1 MVEKAYQK
9 DGFSQQDVKENEYF
23 KKRGER
29 SNSYSMP
36 KEIDKQKLLSLMEIY
51 KKHLEKELGAKL
63 EEPSTKSTTKEY
75 KEFKAEFLPK
85 QLTLYEKLCNLSERL
100 LKIKPDAKKA
110 EILQEAIDITHL
122 EISPAGA
129 LSFSFLIPLI
139 GAVIGSLL
147 AFLIFQS
154 AFFVFLFVI
163 GALSMIKPL
172 AKVPEF
178 IANNWRLKASNQMVL
193 CIFYVVTYMRHT
205 SNLEKAIEFA
215 SQHLAPP
222 LSLDLKKVLWDVETE
237 KYSSAKESLDI
248 YLDTWKKWNLEFI
261 ESFHLI
267 ESSLYEGDE
276 ARRLNALDK
285 ALDVILD
292 ETYEKML
299 HYAHNLQN
307 PITMLHMLGI
317 ILPILGLV
325 ILPLVVSFMENVR
338 WYHLAVIY
346 NVILT
351 VVVYYLGKNILSR
364 RPTGYGDTDIAEENP
379 ELKKYR
385 NILIKIGN
393 QEVQITP
400 LIVSVIVGVA
410 LFLIGLSPLLLHA
423 IGVPDFGVGGEDLT
437 TSCKQKY
444 CFMEY
449 RTSPKSGQEI
459 GPYGLGAA
467 IASLFIP
474 LSFGVA
480 IGLYYRLKSKNI
492 IKIREKAKQLELE
505 FANALFQLGNR
516 LGDNLPV
523 EIAVGKVASTMEGTV
538 SGSFFQLVSLN
549 IRRLGMSIEKAIFDP
564 LHGALV
570 SFPSNLIESSMKVLT
585 QAIKKGPL
593 IAAQA
598 LTNVAR
604 YIKEIHKVNERLRDL
619 MADIIASMHSQIK
632 FLTPAIAGVV
642 IGITSMITAILG
654 KLTVQLGQIS
664 GSVGTESAGVPAGLL
679 IFGDGIPTYYFQLI
693 VGIYVVQI
701 TFILTVIA
709 NGIENGSDKLNE
721 RFQLGNNLIR
731 STILYVFISG
741 AVMLLF
747 NIIAGRILTE
757 TLSA

>member
-1 MVEKAYQK
+1 
-9 DGFSQQDVKENEYF
+9 
-23 KKRGER
+23 
-29 SNSYSMP
+29 MP
-36 KEIDKQKLLSLMEIY
+36 KEIDKQKLLDLMEIY
-51 KKHLEKELGAKL
+51 KKEIEKQLGTKL
-63 EEPSTKSTTKEY
+63 EEQPSKPTTKEY
-75 KEFKAEFLPK
+75 KEFKAEFLPR
-85 QLTLYEKLCNLSERL
+85 QLTIYEKLCNFSEKI
-100 LKIKPDAKKA
+100 LKIKPDPKKA
-110 EILQEAIDITHL
+110 ETIQEAINITHL
-122 EISPAGA
+122 EITPSGA
-129 LSFSFLIPLI
+129 ISFSFLIPLV
-139 GAVIGSLL
+139 GALFGSLF

-154 AFFVFLFVI
+154 MFFVLLFIAGVAI
-163 GALSMIKPL
+163 SIKPL
-172 AKVPEF
+172 QRAPEF

-237 KYSSAKESLDI
+237 KYSTVKESLDI
-248 YLDTWKKWNLEFI
+248 YLETWKKWNIEFI

-285 ALDVILD
+285 ALDVILE

-325 ILPLVVSFMENVR
+325 ILPLVVSFMEGVK

-385 NILIKIGN
+385 SILIKVGN
-393 QEVQITP
+393 QELQLSP
-400 LIVSVIVGVA
+400 LVISVFVGVI
-410 LFLIGLSPLLLHA
+410 LFLIGLSPLLIHA
-423 IGVPDFGVGGEDLT
+423 IGIADFGFGEEDLT
-437 TSCKQKY
+437 SSCGQKY
-444 CFMEY
+444 CFLEY
-449 RTSPKSGQEI
+449 RTSQTTGQEI

-467 IASLFIP
+467 IASLFVP

-480 IGLYYRLKSKNI
+480 IGLYYRLKSKNV

-516 LGDNLPV
+516 LGDNIPV
-523 EIAVGKVASTMEGTV
+523 EIAVGKVASVMEGTI

-549 IRRLGMSIEKAIFDP
+549 IRRLGMSIERAIFDP

-604 YIKEIHKVNERLRDL
+604 YIKEIHKVDERLKDL
-619 MADIIASMHSQIK
+619 MADIIASMRSQIK
-632 FLTPAIAGVV
+632 FLTPAISGVV

-654 KLTVQLGQIS
+654 KLSGQLQQVTA
-664 GSVGTESAGVPAGLL
+664 SVGGAEAAAPTGILGL
-679 IFGDGIPTYYFQLI
+679 FGDGIPTYYFQLI

-709 NGIENGSDKLNE
+709 NGVENGSDKLNE
-721 RFQLGNNLIR
+721 RYQLGNNLIR

-741 AVMLLF
+741 AIMLLF
-747 NIIAGRILTE
+747 NIIAGRILTA